1 MATANCPIC
10 CETYN
15 ASTRSNIVC
24 ENGGCEFE
32 CCKTCVRTYLL
43 GTTRDPHCMNCRNAW
58 SQRFLVDKLNRS
70 FVTKD
75 YKIHRQNALLETEI
89 SKLPETMDAADRTMR
104 SEHAIKEAK
113 RCADAVKHLQT
124 RIRRLKDEEYLH
136 RNGARRI
143 LSGKDEKK
151 EKRKFIMACPG
162 EDCRGFLSSQYKC
175 ELCKLQTCS
184 KCFEIIGHTKT
195 EEHTCI
201 EANVQSADL
210 IRKETKPCPACGT
223 RISKINGCD
232 QMWCVNCHQAF
243 SWKTGELDNGVVHN
257 PHFYQFERAA
267 NNGEIPRQAG
277 DILCGG
283 LIAYGVLNRAILKK
297 LRDYEG
303 EDTQEAPG
311 ARRPHVARLG
321 ETLNNLRALHR
332 TISHIA
338 AVNLPNT
345 RTKVRELT
353 DNKSLR
359 VDYILKGISK
369 EDFATQ
375 VYRRD
380 NQRRKTT
387 ELLNVYELI
396 NVVGIELFTTL
407 TNDTSTGQVYYDFVT
422 EQLANFDN
430 LRVYCNEQFMEISK
444 TYHQMVPQISKEWY
458 LRSKKYNVGPK
469 KNINT
474 CGAVAIEN
482 AV

>member
-1 MATANCPIC
+1 MASSDCSVC

-43 GTTRDPHCMNCRNAW
+43 GTTQDPHCMKCRNGW
-58 SQRFLVDKLNRS
+58 SQRFLVEKLNRS

-75 YKIHRQNALLETEI
+75 YKTHRQNALLETEL
-89 SKLPETMDAADRTMR
+89 SKMPETMDAADRTKR
-104 SEHAIKEAK
+104 SEYAIKEAK
-113 RCADAVKHLQT
+113 RCADAVKHLQE
-124 RIRRLKDEEYLH
+124 RIRRLKDEEYVW

-143 LSGKDEKK
+143 LSGKDEKT

-184 KCFEIIGHTKT
+184 KCFEIIGHTKA
-195 EEHTCI
+195 EAHTCCK
-201 EANVQSADL
+201 ENVQSADL
-210 IRKETKPCPACGT
+210 IRRETKPCPACGT

-267 NNGEIPRQAG
+267 NNGEMPRQAG

-283 LIAYGVLNRAILKK
+283 LIAYGVLNRTILKK
-297 LRDYEG
+297 IRDLENDFTVEFTEGDPDFFLGTCGRDGTEFIKQLR
-303 EDTQEAPG
+303 
-311 ARRPHVARLG
+311 
-321 ETLNNLRALHR
+321 ETINNLKALHR
-332 TISHIA
+332 TISHMA

-359 VDYILKGISK
+359 VQYILKDISK
-369 EDFATQ
+369 EELSTQ

-407 TNDTSTGQVYYDFVT
+407 TNSDAIKYSYHKFVT
-422 EQLANFDN
+422 EQLANFNN
-430 LRVYCNEQFMEISK
+430 LRLYCNEQFMEISK
-444 TYHQMVPQISKEWY
+444 TYNQMVPQISKEWY
-458 LRSKKYNVGPK
+458 LRSTKFAAGSLQE
-469 KNINT
+469 
-474 CGAVAIEN
+474 A
-482 AV
+482 